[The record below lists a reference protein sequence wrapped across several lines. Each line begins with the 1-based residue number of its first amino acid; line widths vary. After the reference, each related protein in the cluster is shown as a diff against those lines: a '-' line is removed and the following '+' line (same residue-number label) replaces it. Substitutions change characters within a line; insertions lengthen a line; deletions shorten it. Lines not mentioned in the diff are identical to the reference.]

1 MQYLEIKTIK
11 SKFQD
16 KEGIPQDEQLIS
28 KYPSFYSS
36 ILDDN
41 KTLKDYEIYD
51 QSKIYLIPKWA
62 DPINY
67 YIVNEEGKKLEI
79 KEKYCPCCCNTLYLK
94 KLIKDKLGI
103 DEKYQILKINGKIL
117 EDSQSLKDNIFDGK
131 EVHLSI
137 KNLSV
142 TELIDIIKKCNP

>member
-1 MQYLEIKTIK
+1 MI
-11 SKFQD
+11 
-16 KEGIPQDEQLIS
+16 
-28 KYPSFYSS
+28 
-36 ILDDN
+36 

-62 DPINY
+62 EPVSC
-67 YIVNEEGKKLEI
+67 YIVYDKGKKLEI
-79 KEKYCPCCCNTLYLK
+79 KEKYYPCCCNNLYLK

-103 DEKYQILKINGKIL
+103 DEKYQILKVDGKIL
-117 EDSQSLKDNIFDGK
+117 EDSQSLKDNNIFDGK
-131 EVHLSI
+131 EVNLSI